1 MQVLGNLLSNALR
14 YVPAGSH
21 VLVRT
26 QPRDQDVVISV
37 LDDGPGVLPDHL
49 SHLFE
54 RFWRMDQSRQRASG
68 GSGLGL
74 SIAAE
79 IVEAQGG
86 RIWAEETPVV
96 GSPSASLSPRQGQS
110 CEDMA
115 EELAPSA
122 GRTVELCVSRVARL
136 RSLSSR
142 CCLFRNETGGQI
154 ILYCIQLI
162 YWFS

>member
-37 LDDGPGVLPDHL
+37 LDDGPGVLPDYL

-68 GSGLGL
+68 GSGLRL

-86 RIWAEETPVV
+86 RIWAKETP
-96 GSPSASLSPRQGQS
+96 GSGLTVRFSLSLSLSLDIGVR
-110 CEDMA
+110 A
-115 EELAPSA
+115 
-122 GRTVELCVSRVARL
+122 VKVSQNGLLPPLPVARL
-136 RSLSSR
+136 S
-142 CCLFRNETGGQI
+142 FAFPE
-154 ILYCIQLI
+154 
-162 YWFS
+162 

>member
-37 LDDGPGVLPDHL
+37 LDDGPGVLPDYL

-68 GSGLGL
+68 GSGLRL

-86 RIWAEETPVV
+86 RIWAKETP
-96 GSPSASLSPRQGQS
+96 GSGLTVRFSLSLSLSRHRGPS
-110 CEDMA
+110 CEGIA
-115 EELAPSA
+115 KWLAPPLA
-122 GRTVELCVSRVARL
+122 GRAVELCVSGVARV
-136 RSLSSR
+136 RSV
-142 CCLFRNETGGQI
+142 
-154 ILYCIQLI
+154 
-162 YWFS
+162 